1 MTDGESA
8 DDGPGAGEPGAGL
21 PADGGPEADGEFP
34 PYEAAYAHP
43 DGDATVGRL
52 AQTARRHGYG
62 GLVVRT
68 REAEFDPADLR
79 DRYDVDVVPAVE
91 VVADEPSSASGA
103 VGNFRPDYPVVLV
116 RGGTDTLNRFAVE
129 QDRVDV
135 LAAPLSGDGGVNHVL
150 AKAAREH
157 GTRVEFDLGPALRES
172 GGSRVR
178 ALKGLRKLRE
188 IVGHY
193 DAPYVVSARPA
204 SHLELRAPRELVA
217 LGEELGFEPAWIR
230 AGLAEWGRLAAR
242 NRERLSAEFIS
253 PGVRVDGCEED
264 DR

>member
-1 MTDGESA
+1 MTDHDTG
-8 DDGPGAGEPGAGL
+8 
-21 PADGGPEADGEFP
+21 DGGSAS

-43 DGDATVGRL
+43 DGDATAARL
-52 AQTARRHGYG
+52 TQTARRYGYDG
-62 GLVVRT
+62 IVIRT
-68 REAEFDPADLR
+68 READFDPEGLR
-79 DRYDVDVVPAVE
+79 ERYGVDVVPAVE

-103 VGNFRPDYPVVLV
+103 VGNFRPDFPLVLV
-116 RGGTDTLNRFAVE
+116 RGGTDALNRFAVE

-135 LAAPLSGDGGVNHVL
+135 LAAPLSGDGGFNHVL
-150 AKAAREH
+150 AKAAATH

-172 GGSRVR
+172 GGTRVR
-178 ALKGLRKLRE
+178 ALGGLRKLRE

-193 DAPYVVSARPA
+193 DAPYVVSARPT
-204 SHLELRAPRELVA
+204 SHLELRTPRELVA
-217 LGEELGFEPAWIR
+217 LGSELGFDESWLR

-253 PGVRVDGCEED
+253 PGVRVDRCEAD

>member
-1 MTDGESA
+1 MSD
-8 DDGPGAGEPGAGL
+8 PG
-21 PADGGPEADGEFP
+21 

-43 DGDATVGRL
+43 DGDATAARL
-52 AQTARRHGYG
+52 VQTARRYGYD

-68 REAEFDPADLR
+68 READFDADALR
-79 DRYDVDVVPAVE
+79 ERYDVDVVPAVE

-103 VGNFRPDYPVVLV
+103 VGNFRPDFPLVLV
-116 RGGTDTLNRFAVE
+116 RGGTDALNRFAVE

-135 LAAPLSGDGGVNHVL
+135 LAAPLSGDGSFNHVL
-150 AKAAREH
+150 AKAAVAH

-172 GGSRVR
+172 GGTRVR

-193 DAPYVVSARPA
+193 DAPYVVSARPT
-204 SHLELRAPRELVA
+204 SHLELRSPRELAV
-217 LGEELGFEPAWIR
+217 LGSELGFDESWLR
-230 AGLAEWGRLAAR
+230 EGLVEWGLLAAR

-253 PGVRVDGCEED
+253 PGVRVDWCEED

>member
-1 MTDGESA
+1 M
-8 DDGPGAGEPGAGL
+8 
-21 PADGGPEADGEFP
+21 
-34 PYEAAYAHP
+34 
-43 DGDATVGRL
+43 
-52 AQTARRHGYG
+52 AQTARRYGYG
-62 GLVVRT
+62 GLVVRSRT
-68 REAEFDPADLR
+68 AAFDAAALR
-79 DRYDVDVVPAVE
+79 DRYGVDVVPAVE
-91 VVADEPSSASGA
+91 VVADEPPSASGA
-103 VGNFRPDYPVVLV
+103 VGNFRPDYPLVLV
-116 RGGTDTLNRFAVE
+116 RGGTDALNRFAVE

-135 LAAPLSGDGGVNHVL
+135 LAAPLSGDGGFNHVL
-150 AKAAREH
+150 AKAAAAH
-157 GTRVEFDLGPALRES
+157 GTRVEFDLGPVLRES

-204 SHLELRAPRELVA
+204 SHLDVRAPSELVA
-217 LGEELGFEPAWIR
+217 LGTEIGFDADWVR

-253 PGVRVDGCEED
+253 PGVRLGECEED

>member
-1 MTDGESA
+1 MSD
-8 DDGPGAGEPGAGL
+8 PG
-21 PADGGPEADGEFP
+21 

-43 DGDATVGRL
+43 DGDATAARL
-52 AQTARRHGYG
+52 AQTARRYGYD

-68 REAEFDPADLR
+68 READFDTEALR
-79 DRYDVDVVPAVE
+79 ERYDVDVVPAVE
-91 VVADEPSSASGA
+91 VAADEPSSASGA
-103 VGNFRPDYPVVLV
+103 VGNFRPDYPLVLV
-116 RGGTDTLNRFAVE
+116 RGGTDALNRFAVE

-135 LAAPLSGDGGVNHVL
+135 LAAPLSADGDFNHVL
-150 AKAAREH
+150 AKAAATH

-172 GGSRVR
+172 GGTRVR

-193 DAPYVVSARPA
+193 DAPYVVSARPT
-204 SHLELRAPRELVA
+204 SHLELRSPRELVV
-217 LGEELGFEPAWIR
+217 LGSELGFDESWLR
-230 AGLAEWGRLAAR
+230 SGLSEWGRLAAR

-253 PGVRVDGCEED
+253 PGVRVDRCEED